1 MALLLDQLSDLKEEA
16 TFQHWGQKKIVDL
29 AGRLLDL
36 ASEPH
41 SRMNIYLSVETNF

>member
-1 MALLLDQLSDLKEEA
+1 MALLLDQLSGLKEEG
-16 TFQHWGQKKIVDL
+16 TFQHLRQKKIVDL

-41 SRMNIYLSVETNF
+41 SRMNIYLSVDANF